1 MVPVSTTPVDPVPEQ
16 TDEVLAEGSFEQQ
29 RFAAGPARLRPRARR
44 RKDRAAPITPP
55 FEASSTNRAYVQWL
69 EEQSMLHDARQVSR
83 QVAGSHTMCANAYA
97 HPDPRAA
104 GHAIQD
110 VAGRLLVRSFAA
122 DGTVLS
128 GHGGIPGTPVRD
140 IPDIGIPSNH
150 MVVPEGVRI
159 RMYGAEG
166 DTILDS
172 LGNQIE
178 RQMGWPFR
186 PRPWMS
192 TGPGTSSPSTCS
204 TRPRR
209 TWTSSTTPSRCP
221 PRRPWPT

>member
-1 MVPVSTTPVDPVPEQ
+1 
-16 TDEVLAEGSFEQQ
+16 
-29 RFAAGPARLRPRARR
+29 
-44 RKDRAAPITPP
+44 
-55 FEASSTNRAYVQWL
+55 
-69 EEQSMLHDARQVSR
+69 MLHDARQVSR
-83 QVAGSHTMCANAYA
+83 QVAGSHTMWANAYA

-110 VAGRLLVRSFAA
+110 VAGNTLGRSFAA

-140 IPDIGIPSNH
+140 IPGIGIPSNH

-178 RQMGWPFR
+178 RQMRWPFR
-186 PRPWMS
+186 PPRPWMS

-209 TWTSSTTPSRCP
+209 TWTSSTTPSRGP

>member
-1 MVPVSTTPVDPVPEQ
+1 
-16 TDEVLAEGSFEQQ
+16 
-29 RFAAGPARLRPRARR
+29 
-44 RKDRAAPITPP
+44 
-55 FEASSTNRAYVQWL
+55 
-69 EEQSMLHDARQVSR
+69 MLHDARQVSR
-83 QVAGSHTMCANAYA
+83 QVAGSHTMWANAYA

-110 VAGRLLVRSFAA
+110 VAGNILGRSFAA

-178 RQMGWPFR
+178 R
-186 PRPWMS
+186 
-192 TGPGTSSPSTCS
+192 
-204 TRPRR
+204 
-209 TWTSSTTPSRCP
+209 
-221 PRRPWPT
+221 